1 MESRRRTVPTLRAL
15 LRPVLGSMALSL
27 IGLGITRRLAPFEV
41 LRASNDVVGNY
52 LQTVGSIYAVLLAF
66 VTFVVWN
73 QFNDAR
79 GFVEE
84 ESNELLDLYR
94 TTRGLPQPVR
104 SQLQGLTRAYAQAVL
119 EAEWDL
125 MASSRPA
132 GAGPGAAI
140 LDQMWES
147 AHAVNPQMEPDR
159 SVYREVLKRLDDL
172 SDVRSNRMSSSRT
185 KIPTA
190 LRILI
195 YSGAVTVTG
204 SMYLF
209 AVDSFAV
216 HAIIT
221 AALAGAV
228 SHVVYVIED
237 LDNCFDGGWQVPRTP
252 FERVAEQM
260 RVAAAADQA
269 A

>member
-15 LRPVLGSMALSL
+15 LRPVVGSMVLSV
-27 IGLGITRRLAPFEV
+27 IGLCITRRLAPFEV

-73 QFNDAR
+73 QFNEAR

-94 TTRGLPQPVR
+94 TVRGLPEPTR
-104 SQLQGLTRAYAQAVL
+104 SRLQAQTRAYAQAVL
-119 EAEWDL
+119 ETDWDL
-125 MASSRPA
+125 MASGRPA
-132 GAGPGAAI
+132 GDGASADI
-140 LDQMWES
+140 LDQMWLS
-147 AHAVNPQMEPDR
+147 AHDVNSEVEPDR

-172 SDVRSNRMSSSRT
+172 SDVRSNRMASSRT

-209 AVDSFAV
+209 AVASFAV

-228 SHVVYVIED
+228 SHVVYVVED
-237 LDNCFDGGWQVPRTP
+237 LDNCFDGGWQVPRAP

-260 RVAAAADQA
+260 RAAEAAMHA